1 MQYPSKIKILIIEDS
16 EEDAFLLVEEV
27 KKGGYIPVFE
37 VVDTASAMTDALAKE
52 EWDVIISDFKL
63 PGFSGLEALNILRK
77 KKLDLP
83 FILVSGTIGEEM
95 AVEVMKAGACD
106 YISKEKLSRLVPV
119 IERELREAKIR
130 EERKI
135 AREALKISEKF
146 YRTIFENTGTA
157 TIIFEDDMTI
167 SLANTE
173 CEKLSGYSKEEIEG
187 KKKWIEFVF
196 EEDLEKMKEY
206 HILRG
211 KDPTA
216 VPSKYEFRLVDK
228 ENNLKNILLTV
239 AVIPGT
245 KKRVASLLDITN
257 YKKALR
263 DVEESQKNLQLI
275 LETMTS
281 MIIVTDIDGRIM
293 MFNRAS
299 EALTGY
305 NREEVIG
312 KTITEV
318 FIPKE
323 WIPDVKKNLANLSSI
338 GNHSID
344 DHNHSEIPLITKSGQ
359 ERIIEWRWS
368 VFPKLINEKNCILA
382 TGVDITEK
390 RKMEKELK
398 KRIRELEDFYE
409 MAVGRE
415 LRMIELKEQME
426 EMRKE
431 LERCKK
437 NKK

>member
-1 MQYPSKIKILIIEDS
+1 MKYPIKILIIEDS
-16 EEDAFLLVEEV
+16 EEDAFLLIEEV
-27 KKGGYIPVFE
+27 KKGGYIPFFE
-37 VVDTASAMTDALAKE
+37 VVDTASAMTDALAKGK
-52 EWDVIISDFKL
+52 WDVIISDFKL
-63 PGFSGLEALNILRK
+63 PRFSGLEALNILREK
-77 KKLDLP
+77 RLDLP
-83 FILVSGTIGEEM
+83 FILVSGAIGEEM

-157 TIIFEDDMTI
+157 TLIFEDDMTI
-167 SLANTE
+167 SLANSE
-173 CEKLSGYSKEEIEG
+173 FEVLSGYSKEEIEG
-187 KKKWIEFVF
+187 KKKWTEFVF
-196 EEDLEKMKEY
+196 EEDIDRMKQY
-206 HILRG
+206 HLLRS
-211 KDPTA
+211 KDPA
-216 VPSKYEFRLVDK
+216 SAPSKYEFRFIDK
-228 ENNLKNILLTV
+228 ENNLKNILVTV

-245 KKRVASLLDITN
+245 KKRVASLLDITG
-257 YKKALR
+257 YKKALCEL
-263 DVEESQKNLQLI
+263 EESQKNLQLI

-281 MIIVTDIDGRIM
+281 LIIIMDFDGRIM
-293 MFNRAS
+293 MFNKAS

-305 NREEVIG
+305 NRKEVIG

-323 WIPDVKKNLANLSSI
+323 WIPEVKNNLAKLSST
-338 GNHSID
+338 GSHEY
-344 DHNHSEIPLITKSGQ
+344 SEIPWITKSGE
-359 ERIIEWRWS
+359 ERIIEWRCS

-398 KRIRELEDFYE
+398 KRIKELEDFYE
-409 MAVGRE
+409 VAVGRE
-415 LRMIELKEQME
+415 LRMIELKEQMK

-437 NKK
+437 SN